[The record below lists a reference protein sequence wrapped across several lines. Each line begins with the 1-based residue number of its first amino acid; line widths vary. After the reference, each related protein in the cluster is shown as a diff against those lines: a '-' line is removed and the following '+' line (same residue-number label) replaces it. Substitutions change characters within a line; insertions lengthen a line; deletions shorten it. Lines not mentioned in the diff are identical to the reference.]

1 MLQNERSFSTKVE
14 ENSSVLTF
22 TKLNGSL
29 NLVPEASSE
38 PVKYLKCSDL
48 QK

>member
-1 MLQNERSFSTKVE
+1 MLRNERSFSTKAE
-14 ENSSVLTF
+14 ENSSVLTL
-22 TKLNGSL
+22 TKLNLSL

-38 PVKYLKCSDL
+38 PVKYLKCSVL